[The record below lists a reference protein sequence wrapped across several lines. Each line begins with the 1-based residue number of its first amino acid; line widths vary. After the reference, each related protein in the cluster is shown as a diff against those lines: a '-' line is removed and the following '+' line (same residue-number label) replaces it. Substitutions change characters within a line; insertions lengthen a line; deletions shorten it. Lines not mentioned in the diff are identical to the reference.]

1 MNDNIQKFEADV
13 YEYMN
18 SIDFLTSKRIYK
30 TVKNELIK
38 KKLTP
43 FIFNEVMNEEN
54 GLNISDLET
63 NEQIAIAKGLYNYG
77 LEKFKPSNYFNIN
90 ELGAYETYIDINEN
104 NDMELIFENVK
115 EYNDYYYCCTYWK
128 PSEQYRA
135 RKNRLVR
142 YNFATQRQANIRKTA
157 YGTIRREINLNRKSV
172 NGIKEMIKAGE
183 YFPPDTLTL
192 NILLLEEKNANVH
205 YNKEKEELRI
215 KINYDI
221 DATDYTVVDFTDG
234 WHRDTAIYELYNE
247 GFDVEKTF
255 KGFPVNI
262 SIVKPEVA
270 ARFVNRQMLANRE
283 SDEYMRAMEKNSYN
297 YFIEAVNKNSK
308 SILFNQIA
316 KTREEMLKTDKLTYN
331 EVFEKAL
338 RHIEKNEDITI
349 EGRSMMIYGT
359 EKYVD
364 IINTIF
370 EILEDKKVDNKIMK
384 VFKSENIWLGY
395 FAIWSYLQ
403 KNKLNDIEEYKLI
416 DNFVENVIAT
426 KDEDIKDLKLN
437 NKAFNIGNTYNFFR
451 GLI

>member
-43 FIFNEVMNEEN
+43 FIFNEVMNEKN

-128 PSEQYRA
+128 SSEQYRA

-157 YGTIRREINLNRKSV
+157 YGTIRREISLNRKSV

-297 YFIEAVNKNSK
+297 DFIEAVNKNSK

>member
-297 YFIEAVNKNSK
+297 NFIEAVNKNSK

>member
-54 GLNISDLET
+54 GLNISNLET

-157 YGTIRREINLNRKSV
+157 YGTIRREISLNRKSV

-297 YFIEAVNKNSK
+297 DFIEAVNKNSK

-359 EKYVD
+359 EKYVN

-370 EILEDKKVDNKIMK
+370 EILADKKVDNKIMK
-384 VFKSENIWLGY
+384 IFKSENIWLGY

>member
-104 NDMELIFENVK
+104 NGMELIFENVK
-115 EYNDYYYCCTYWK
+115 EYDDYYYCCTYWK
-128 PSEQYRA
+128 PSEQYKA

-157 YGTIRREINLNRKSV
+157 YGTIRREISLNRKSV
-172 NGIKEMIKAGE
+172 NGIKEMIKDGE

-297 YFIEAVNKNSK
+297 DFIEAVNKNSK

-316 KTREEMLKTDKLTYN
+316 KTREEMLKADKLTYN

-437 NKAFNIGNTYNFFR
+437 NKVFNIGNTYNFFR

>member
-18 SIDFLTSKRIYK
+18 SIDFLTSKKIYK

-63 NEQIAIAKGLYNYG
+63 NEQIAISKALYNYG
-77 LEKFKPSNYFNIN
+77 LEQFKPSNYFNIN

-157 YGTIRREINLNRKSV
+157 YGTIRREISLNRKSV

-221 DATDYTVVDFTDG
+221 EATDYTVVDFTDG

-297 YFIEAVNKNSK
+297 DFIEAVNKNSK

-403 KNKLNDIEEYKLI
+403 KNKLNDIEKYKLI

>member
-297 YFIEAVNKNSK
+297 DFIEAVNKNSK

-359 EKYVD
+359 EKYVN

-370 EILEDKKVDNKIMK
+370 EILEDKKVDSKTIEI
-384 VFKSENIWLGY
+384 FKSENIWLGY

-416 DNFVENVIAT
+416 DNFVENIITT

>member
-30 TVKNELIK
+30 IVKNELIK

-297 YFIEAVNKNSK
+297 DFIEAVNKNSK

-359 EKYVD
+359 EKYVN

-370 EILEDKKVDNKIMK
+370 EILADKKVDNKIMK
-384 VFKSENIWLGY
+384 IFKSENIWLGY

-416 DNFVENVIAT
+416 DNFVENVITT

>member
-18 SIDFLTSKRIYK
+18 SIDFLTSKKIYK

-63 NEQIAIAKGLYNYG
+63 NEQIAISKALYNYG
-77 LEKFKPSNYFNIN
+77 LEQFKPSNYFNIN

-157 YGTIRREINLNRKSV
+157 YGTIRREISLNRKSV

-221 DATDYTVVDFTDG
+221 EATDYTVVDFTDG

-297 YFIEAVNKNSK
+297 DFIEAVNKNSK

-364 IINTIF
+364 MTVKENRKKQSSIQTNLPSLLPYF
-370 EILEDKKVDNKIMK
+370 EHIREKYLAVPQETLIARKIP
-384 VFKSENIWLGY
+384 
-395 FAIWSYLQ
+395 
-403 KNKLNDIEEYKLI
+403 
-416 DNFVENVIAT
+416 
-426 KDEDIKDLKLN
+426 LKIV
-437 NKAFNIGNTYNFFR
+437 KA
-451 GLI
+451 

>member
-54 GLNISDLET
+54 GLNISDLEI

-297 YFIEAVNKNSK
+297 DFIEAVNKNSK

-359 EKYVD
+359 EKYVN

-370 EILEDKKVDNKIMK
+370 EILEDKKVDSKTIEI
-384 VFKSENIWLGY
+384 FKSENIWLGY

-416 DNFVENVIAT
+416 DNFVENIITT

>member
-54 GLNISDLET
+54 GLNISNLET

-157 YGTIRREINLNRKSV
+157 YGTIRREISLNRKSV

-192 NILLLEEKNANVH
+192 NILLLEEKNANVY

-297 YFIEAVNKNSK
+297 DFIEAVNKNSK

-359 EKYVD
+359 EKYVN

-370 EILEDKKVDNKIMK
+370 EILADKKVDNKIMK
-384 VFKSENIWLGY
+384 IFKSENIWLGY

-416 DNFVENVIAT
+416 DNFVENVITT